1 MSERHRIVSLRSA
14 PAEAFE
20 PGEATTSRPPTSPG
34 AAPGSER
41 AIDAARAA
49 ELLRQARAH

>member
-20 PGEATTSRPPTSPG
+20 PGEATTSRPPTSSG
-34 AAPGSER
+34 AAPGSKP
-41 AIDAARAA
+41 AADPARAA
-49 ELLRQARAH
+49 ELLRAARAH